1 MNHRGKNEVIR
12 HNRKHREK
20 KGKTTQRLLTDGDDN
35 YGKHTDLADAV
46 ILQEV
51 SKIACI
57 GPNDKLMWY
66 DESQLQYKEGRVKS
80 TNQVEVSVTMYDG
93 TVLNRTREVCN
104 LMSDQKYLMKIQ
116 DFVFKD

>member
-1 MNHRGKNEVIR
+1 M
-12 HNRKHREK
+12 
-20 KGKTTQRLLTDGDDN
+20 LTDGDNN

-57 GPNDKLMWY
+57 EPNDELMWY
-66 DESQLQYKEGRVKS
+66 DQSQLKYKEGRVKS

-116 DFVFKD
+116 DYVFKD

>member
-1 MNHRGKNEVIR
+1 M
-12 HNRKHREK
+12 
-20 KGKTTQRLLTDGDDN
+20 TDGNNN
-35 YGKHTDLADAV
+35 YGKYTDVADAV

-57 GPNDKLMWY
+57 QTNNELMWY
-66 DESQLQYKEGRVKS
+66 DQSQLKYKEGRVKS

-116 DFVFKD
+116 DYVFKD